1 MKLTNSKYSEIRA
14 VLIGEI
20 VLRNAQRTGVVC
32 GMRLSEVA
40 NGERVGNMK
49 YKVGGVRTQNREN

>member
-1 MKLTNSKYSEIRA
+1 MKLTNSKYGEISA

-32 GMRLSEVA
+32 GMRWQ
-40 NGERVGNMK
+40 M
-49 YKVGGVRTQNREN
+49 VRELGR